1 MKHSVKAHQPFELPM
16 RMNRLR
22 NSAQVRAMLQ
32 ETHLHITDMILPLF
46 IHANLDKKQAIPS
59 MPGHYQLS
67 LNDLE
72 AEIETVSQLGIT
84 AVLLFGIP
92 TYKDATGS
100 AALLENGIIPQA
112 IARIKAI
119 NPALTV
125 ITDLCLCEYTE
136 HGHCGVLNQHQHI
149 DNDATLTLLGQQ
161 AVIHAQAGADWI
173 APSSMTDG
181 MVMAI
186 RQALDKAGY
195 VNTSI
200 LSYAAKFCSCLYG
213 PFREAAQGAPQF
225 GDRKTYQMNP
235 TNSREALREA
245 ALDVEEGADIIMVKP
260 ANWYLDII
268 QRIKQQHPTIPLC
281 AYQVSG
287 EYAMIKNAAAHGI
300 MDETTAMLESLY
312 SIKRAGADLIISY
325 FAKSFAQLFADQP
338 N

>member
-22 NSAQVRAMLQ
+22 NSAPVRAMLQ

-72 AEIETVSQLGIT
+72 AEIETVSQLGIP

-161 AVIHAQAGADWI
+161 AVTHAQAGADWI

-186 RQALDKAGY
+186 RQALDQAGY

-260 ANWYLDII
+260 ANWYLDVI

-325 FAKSFAQLFADQP
+325 FAKSFAQLFADHP
-338 N
+338 D